1 MKHGGMLLALL
12 LWAQSSLAG
21 PIELKQLVDFKWR
34 GLTVAT
40 MKFSVSIPTAEKLGV
55 SDEERGAAFEPMV
68 LLELEGQ
75 TKGPLR
81 WFEDYQATVRY
92 LQMDAQGLTNAFTL
106 SGTDNG
112 DAEQRHIVFDLYRL
126 PEIRLFVDSTAEEA
140 LAPHDD
146 WLGNTINPLGVFKR
160 MLLAAA
166 QQESCEADV
175 WGYDGKRRYRLTL
188 RDVAHPQASTRSDG
202 AAGQLPEVTHYA
214 YACELTMHAEGRQS
228 ATGRTAKPSFMA
240 SRFAGL
246 WPFNDGDRR
255 MTFVIRVQPI
265 VKGNGVLRLV
275 LADVRIM
282 TRIGAIVGSS
292 VP

>member
-1 MKHGGMLLALL
+1 MKHGGVLLALL
-12 LWAQSSLAG
+12 LWAQSGWAG

-106 SGTDNG
+106 SGTDNS
-112 DAEQRHIVFDLYRL
+112 DPEHRYIVFDVNRL
-126 PEIRLFVDSTAEEA
+126 PEVRLFDDSTASEA
-140 LAPHDD
+140 LAPHED
-146 WLGNTINPLGVFKR
+146 WLGNTINPLEVFKR

-166 QQESCEADV
+166 RQESCEEDV

-188 RDVAHPQASTRSDG
+188 RDVALPRALVHSDG
-202 AAGQLPEVTHYA
+202 ASELQPQVIQ
-214 YACELTMHAEGRQS
+214 YACELTMHSAGRQS
-228 ATGRTAKPSFMA
+228 ATGQLTNPSYLA
-240 SRFAGL
+240 SRLAAL
-246 WPFNDGDRR
+246 WPFNDSDRR
-255 MTFVIRVQPI
+255 ITFVMTIQPLD
-265 VKGNGVLRLV
+265 GDNLL
-275 LADVRIM
+275 
-282 TRIGAIVGSS
+282 
-292 VP
+292 